1 MDSGGDAGSGWDFF
15 VSYTQA
21 DRAWAE
27 WVAWTLEEDGYQVL
41 VQAWDMV
48 PGSNWIA
55 RMQDGVRKADR
66 TVAVLSEDYLGS
78 VFGGAEWQ
86 AAWDRSPAA
95 AGPGQAV
102 RLGQARAGDR
112 GSRDRPGRAG

>member
-1 MDSGGDAGSGWDFF
+1 MGSGEDAEPGWDFF

-27 WVAWTLEEDGYQVL
+27 WVAWTLEEDGYRVL

-55 RMQDGVRKADR
+55 RMQDGVREADR

-78 VFGGAEWQ
+78 VFGA
-86 AAWDRSPAA
+86 RSGRRRGRRTR
-95 AGPGQAV
+95 AGPAV
-102 RLGQARAGDR
+102 SYCRSGSSRATGT
-112 GSRDRPGRAG
+112 G